1 MRTLNSFAVL
11 AVAAGTVAT
20 PAWAVDWRAPRVVS
34 VSCAAC
40 HGIDGNAESP
50 LMPRL
55 AGQLLEYLQAQMS
68 AYKLAR
74 SPQVDWI
81 PFLSTAE
88 PPGARTG
95 PLARMNMIGP
105 AHYTSDEDS
114 SAAAE
119 WYAKQK
125 PAPATAARDSALVA
139 RGAKIYAEG
148 LPDENV
154 PACITCHAPQ
164 AQGRGQYPR
173 LAGQHAEYLA
183 NQIELL
189 SIGKRP
195 SAVMGPTAHALSKSE
210 TEALV
215 AYLEQL

>member
-11 AVAAGTVAT
+11 AVTAATVAT
-20 PAWAVDWRAPRVVS
+20 PAGAVDWRAPRVVS
-34 VSCAAC
+34 VSCSGC

-55 AGQLLEYLQAQMS
+55 AGQSLEYLQAQMS

-74 SPQVDWI
+74 TAQVDWI
-81 PFLSTAE
+81 PFLSNE
-88 PPGARTG
+88 EQPGARTG
-95 PLARMNMIGP
+95 PLARTNMIGP
-105 AHYTSDEDS
+105 AHYTNDEDTK
-114 SAAAE
+114 AAAE
-119 WYAKQK
+119 WYAQQK
-125 PAPATAARDSALVA
+125 PAPGNASASKALVE

-154 PACITCHAPQ
+154 AACVTCHGPQ
-164 AQGRGQYPR
+164 AEGKGKYPR
-173 LAGQHAEYLA
+173 LAGQHAEYLT

-195 SAVMGPTAHALSKSE
+195 SAIMGPTAHALSKAE
-210 TEALV
+210 ADALV

>member
-11 AVAAGTVAT
+11 VVAITSLAA

-40 HGIDGNAESP
+40 HGIDGNSESP

-55 AGQLLEYLQAQMS
+55 AGQSLEYLQAQMS
-68 AYKLAR
+68 AYKLAGA
-74 SPQVDWI
+74 PQVDWI

-88 PPGARTG
+88 PSGARTG

-105 AHYTSDEDS
+105 AHYISEADTK
-114 SAAAE
+114 AAAE
-119 WYAKQK
+119 WYAQQK
-125 PAPATAARDSALVA
+125 PAPPAAASSPDLVA

-148 LPDENV
+148 VPDENV
-154 PACITCHAPQ
+154 AACVACHGPQ
-164 AQGRGQYPR
+164 AAGRGQYPR
-173 LAGQHAEYLA
+173 LAGQHAEYLT

-189 SIGKRP
+189 SIGKHP
-195 SAVMGPTAHALSKSE
+195 SAVMGPTAHALSKAE

-215 AYLEQL
+215 AYLGQL